1 LPALDA
7 APLEALV
14 TDEPRIM
21 TGESLSSGPYI
32 SMPFIMFQTVC
43 DEVRLLRE
51 EVERLQEYLED
62 MTREAS

>member
-1 LPALDA
+1 
-7 APLEALV
+7 
-14 TDEPRIM
+14 M